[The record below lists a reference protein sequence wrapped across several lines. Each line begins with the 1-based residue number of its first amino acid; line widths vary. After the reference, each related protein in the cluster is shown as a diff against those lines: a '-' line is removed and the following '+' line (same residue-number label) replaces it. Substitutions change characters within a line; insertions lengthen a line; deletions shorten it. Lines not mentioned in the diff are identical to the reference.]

1 MLLKKITLDNYGL
14 YNGNISFDLY
24 PREKYGKL
32 RPVILFGGNN
42 GAGKTTLFDAFRI
55 VLYGKSALG
64 DKVAEADYK
73 AFLKS
78 RIHRSPKGVIQPQVA
93 SISLEFEHTSLS
105 ETNSYVVTRHWM
117 RGNGKGVVERLSI
130 SKNGVF
136 LENVNPDYWQGF
148 IEEIIPERLSSLYF
162 FDGEKIKSIA
172 DDANGNF
179 ALADSIK
186 TLLGLDIVDRLCS
199 DLNLYKSREALKYSS
214 KQQTKD
220 IKDIEDLISAL
231 KEQIIY
237 VREELASNKTEQ
249 EGIQNEI
256 SALELKLKREG
267 HVFALERDKLKE
279 TKTQVESS
287 IVGIRKS
294 IEDECE
300 GLYPFSLCPTVTAEL
315 ACQLENDQKFR
326 KASIVHDELLNMR
339 NLVFDKI
346 LSKDDNNSY
355 ISFTSIQDCFDSR
368 LSALNSELSLGQQY
382 GFSDN
387 TTAQIIH
394 WIDIANNHSRL
405 RVGELLD
412 NQELL
417 TRQLQEIEKELLKVP
432 VDELLQPIVAK
443 LSEYNQRLGMA
454 QQKRKTQE
462 DELRSLEYRLGVE
475 QRNLDK
481 ILQENKLKDDERNR
495 VELADRIQIAM
506 KDYSEKLTMEKI
518 SQLRT
523 TVAERF
529 NCLSRKG
536 DLIRN
541 IEIDPVTFAVS
552 LADRYGNILPKEDL
566 SAGEKQMYAVAM
578 LWGLSI
584 TSGRILPIIIDTPL
598 GRLDSEHRSKLV
610 NNYFPY
616 AANQIIILSTD
627 TEIDKQWYSELSSN
641 VSHSYHL
648 SYDAGENKTIVSNE
662 YFWRT

>member
-14 YNGNISFDLY
+14 YNGSVSFDLY

-42 GAGKTTLFDAFRI
+42 GAGKTTLFDAFRV

-117 RGNGKGVVERLSI
+117 RGNGKGVIERLSI
-130 SKNGVF
+130 SKNGIF

-172 DDANGNF
+172 DDVNGNF

-214 KQQTKD
+214 KEQSE
-220 IKDIEDLISAL
+220 DIEKIENLISAL

-237 VREELASNKTEQ
+237 IREELASNKTEQ

-287 IVGIRKS
+287 IEGIRKA

-315 ACQLENDQKFR
+315 AHQLENDHKFR
-326 KASIVHDELLNMR
+326 KASIVHGELFNMR
-339 NLVFDKI
+339 KLVLDKL
-346 LSKDDNNSY
+346 LSEDDNSSH

-368 LSALNSELSLGQQY
+368 LSDLNSELSLGQQY

-462 DELRSLEYRLGVE
+462 DDLRSLEYRLGVE

-481 ILQENKLKDDERNR
+481 IVQGNKLRDDERSR
-495 VELADRIQIAM
+495 VELAERIQIAM

-523 TVAERF
+523 TVADRF

-578 LWGLSI
+578 LWGLSM
-584 TSGRILPIIIDTPL
+584 TSGRTLPIIIDTPL

-627 TEIDKQWYSELSSN
+627 TEIDKQWYSELSAN

-648 SYDAGENKTIVSNE
+648 TYDPVENKTIVSNE

>member
-14 YNGNISFDLY
+14 YNGTISFELY
-24 PREKYGKL
+24 PKEKYGKL

-42 GAGKTTLFDAFRI
+42 GAGKTTLFDAFRV

-64 DKVAEADYK
+64 DRVTEADYK

-105 ETNSYVVTRHWM
+105 EANAYVVTRQWM

-130 SKNGVF
+130 SKNGVL

-172 DDANGNF
+172 DDINGNF

-199 DLNLYKSREALKYSS
+199 DLNLYKSKEALKFV
-214 KQQTKD
+214 TKEISRD
-220 IKDIEDLISAL
+220 VSEIEQLITAL
-231 KEQIIY
+231 KDQIVY
-237 VREELASNKTEQ
+237 AREELAANKTEQ
-249 EGIQNEI
+249 DGIRAEI

-267 HVFALERDKLKE
+267 HVFALERDKFKE
-279 TKTQVESS
+279 TKTQIESS
-287 IVGIRKS
+287 LEGIRKA

-315 ACQLENDQKFR
+315 ACHLENDQKFQ
-326 KASIVHDELLNMR
+326 KASIVHEELLNIR
-339 NLVFDKI
+339 KLVMDKL
-346 LSKDDNNSY
+346 LSEDDSHLHHL
-355 ISFTSIQDCFDSR
+355 FTFIQNCFDSR
-368 LSALNSELSLGQQY
+368 LSDLNSELYLGQQY
-382 GFSDN
+382 GFSDS
-387 TTAQIIH
+387 TTAQLIN

-405 RVGELLD
+405 RISELLD

-432 VDELLQPIVAK
+432 VDELLQPIVSR
-443 LSEYNQRLGMA
+443 LSEYNQRLGMS

-481 ILQENKLKDDERNR
+481 IVQESKLKDDERSR
-495 VELADRIQIAM
+495 VELAERIQIAM
-506 KDYSEKLTMEKI
+506 KDYSEKLTMKKI

-578 LWGLSI
+578 LWGLSM
-584 TSGRILPIIIDTPL
+584 TSGRTLPIIIDTPL

-616 AANQIIILSTD
+616 AASQIIILSTD
-627 TEIDKQWYSELSSN
+627 TEIDKQWYSELSPN
-641 VSHSYHL
+641 VSHCYHL

-662 YFWRT
+662 YFWRA